1 MTLQDTPH
9 QCIQQDCLPQPKLC
23 AHALVAN
30 FELVTLFWAC
40 CCVVFLYSSH
50 KLKCLR
56 TMTSPFGV
64 SQDQQGSMADA
75 TGLLPSSTSTP
86 TSATAA
92 AYTNVLNGSV
102 IDLAGAAAAKAL
114 WSPVSSPT
122 HTVHKDPIAGLQ
134 VPCLVAQASTAS
146 SCTSTSNLSETA
158 DGSQPSSASAVSAAL
173 QLFAGNTADEVQLM
187 AARVLQ
193 RKNQAGGSSAA
204 APAAEHASDPLL
216 LLHSPEKNL
225 RARKEQLMLL
235 KASSSAAGQSARVA
249 AAKEELAGVQA
260 RLRDALG
267 LKEDGSDE
275 VSHNTIIIK
284 YTKSTTS

>member
-1 MTLQDTPH
+1 MTNPVG
-9 QCIQQDCLPQPKLC
+9 I
-23 AHALVAN
+23 
-30 FELVTLFWAC
+30 
-40 CCVVFLYSSH
+40 SH
-50 KLKCLR
+50 
-56 TMTSPFGV
+56 
-64 SQDQQGSMADA
+64 DQHGSMADA

-92 AYTNVLNGSV
+92 AHTNVLNDFATGLGS
-102 IDLAGAAAAKAL
+102 AAAATAP
-114 WSPVSSPT
+114 WSPVNTPI
-122 HTVHKDPIAGLQ
+122 HTIHKDATAGLQ

-146 SCTSTSNLSETA
+146 SCTSTSNLSEAA

-193 RKNQAGGSSAA
+193 RKNQAAGSMAA
-204 APAAEHASDPLL
+204 ATAAEYASDPLL

-235 KASSSAAGQSARVA
+235 KANSSTAGQSARVA
-249 AAKEELAGVQA
+249 AVKEELAGVQA

-267 LKEDGSDE
+267 LKEAGSDE
-275 VSHNTIIIK
+275 VSLNIMITKRNESIK
-284 YTKSTTS
+284 YKFVKKSM